1 MCIEAW
7 RPKALSSNSGN
18 SHYEPVTIDVDDINV
33 VPHAEGVDPVA
44 ALDPQGAMQTVG
56 TQEPGVALFALPGS
70 PQRNVRHTSI
80 DNQNFRR
87 CAGWGPGRS
96 LDCQRA
102 AVAGAASIHVSQPPV
117 AR

>member
-1 MCIEAW
+1 MRPEAW
-7 RPKALSSNSGN
+7 YSKASPSGCGH
-18 SHYEPVTIDVDDINV
+18 SHYESATIDVDDINV

-80 DNQNFRR
+80 DNQN
-87 CAGWGPGRS
+87 S
-96 LDCQRA
+96 
-102 AVAGAASIHVSQPPV
+102 
-117 AR
+117 